1 MIPLT
6 FIYGVGKCRPVCWL
20 VEGNKNIAL
29 PFSGVRKKGT
39 NAWCDSAFLV
49 FNYPVNLVIV
59 WNKISLASLFCRQS
73 RISSALL
80 PYSLPPTP
88 SRLLEASWDGEE
100 SIIIEMRGRG
110 EVPRCRE
117 RQSCFYGMRR
127 SVPYL
132 DGSITAG
139 ADQSASIIPYIS
151 DL

>member
-1 MIPLT
+1 MVNVDSLAGWWDVITLRFQLAKPVKRNECL
-6 FIYGVGKCRPVCWL
+6 RPKEESNFCY
-20 VEGNKNIAL
+20 
-29 PFSGVRKKGT
+29 
-39 NAWCDSAFLV
+39 AFLV
-49 FNYPVNLVIV
+49 VFTQAKLVIV
-59 WNKISLASLFCRQS
+59 WYRFSLASLFCRQS
-73 RISSALL
+73 QISSALL
-80 PYSLPPTP
+80 PYSPPPTP